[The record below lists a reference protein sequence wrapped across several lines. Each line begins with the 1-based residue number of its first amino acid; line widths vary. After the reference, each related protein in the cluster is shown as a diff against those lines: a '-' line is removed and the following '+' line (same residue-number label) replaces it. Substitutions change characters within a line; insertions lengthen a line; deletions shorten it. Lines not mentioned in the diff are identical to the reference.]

1 MFPKV
6 WFMNLVMAGLIVF
19 VGNRIY
25 KVWSAGDNAAVE
37 IAEAQKPPR
46 QAEDS
51 IAKKVTL
58 SESAYE
64 TIAKN
69 DLWNPDRVEVKP
81 EKPQPGPEVKKLSTS
96 VKSIALYGVIIT
108 GGYKAAL
115 VAKLDVKPG
124 EKKMQ
129 WIKVGDT
136 LGSFKVI
143 EIKQESIIVV
153 EGDNQYE
160 VLLYDKDKPKEWS
173 ALSKKETKPT
183 VISAEPF
190 KKSSTDL
197 STGKAE
203 DSKTVSEESM
213 DTSETKYHGPK
224 EPSGE
229 LKRKILSKY
238 RDMPPPPIQ
247 EIENTGQEDWSIPG
261 QQDPRATPK
270 STESTDVSPNPGGKT
285 TRDWE

>member
-6 WFMNLVMAGLIVF
+6 WFMNLVVAGLIVF

-37 IAEAQKPPR
+37 IAEAQKPSK
-46 QAEDS
+46 QAENT
-51 IAKKVTL
+51 IAKRL
-58 SESAYE
+58 SFTESAYE

-69 DLWNPDRVEVKP
+69 DLLNPDRVEIKP
-81 EKPQPGPEVKKLSTS
+81 EKPQSGPEVKKLSTS
-96 VKSIALYGVIIT
+96 VKSIALYGAIIT
-108 GGYKAAL
+108 GGYKTAL

-136 LGSFKVI
+136 VGSFRVM
-143 EIKQESIIVV
+143 EIKSESIIVA

-160 VLLYDKDKPKEWS
+160 VLLYDKDKPKTAT

-183 VISAEPF
+183 VVSAEPF

-197 STGKAE
+197 SKGKAD
-203 DSKTVSEESM
+203 DSNSEENM
-213 DTSETKYHGPK
+213 DTSETKYQHVK
-224 EPSGE
+224 QPSEE
-229 LKRKILSKY
+229 LRRKIISQY
-238 RDMPPPPIQ
+238 RDLPPPPPPQ
-247 EIENTGQEDWSIPG
+247 LTEPTGQSDWSIPMQRDQG
-261 QQDPRATPK
+261 TTSK
-270 STESTDVSPNPGGKT
+270 STDSKTDAMKT
-285 TRDWE
+285 KPKTGRDWE